1 MRIFSFVSQK
11 TIIYATLR
19 KLWLAKKEKPPSYE
33 AGIFKVY
40 NSEILEENTDVAIT
54 CCDAE
59 RRADVA
65 VNMNVTEVRTLRS
78 RLNCSDK
85 DLSWSFISSTFNFHL
100 SFWLFFDLSSV
111 V

>member
-1 MRIFSFVSQK
+1 MRIFSFISQK

-19 KLWLAKKEKPPSYE
+19 KLWLAKGKATLIRSWD
-33 AGIFKVY
+33 FKVY

-59 RRADVA
+59 RWADVA

-78 RLNCSDK
+78 RLNCSDE
-85 DLSWSFISSTFNFHL
+85 DLSGSFISSTFNFHL

>member
-1 MRIFSFVSQK
+1 MQHFVNFGWQK
-11 TIIYATLR
+11 KGKATLIR
-19 KLWLAKKEKPPSYE
+19 GWD
-33 AGIFKVY
+33 FKVY

-78 RLNCSDK
+78 RLNCSDE

-100 SFWLFFDLSSV
+100 SFGLFFDFLSV